1 MTNVTAKKK
10 LTMQGKLALKGF
22 FFVLPALLFF
32 TVFVLVPILMAM
44 VLAFTSYDGIGEITF
59 VGVQNFINIFT
70 LDSIFGKSFLNVA
83 WYALFAIP
91 LSVILPLLYA
101 LLINTKVKGNKVF
114 RAIYYLPGL
123 TSAVAAATV
132 FRLVFNPDIGIVN
145 SFLRVFG
152 IEGPQW
158 LESSKTAML
167 TSVILAMWQGIGGN
181 MIIYAAAL
189 NGISPELYEA
199 ATIDGASKVRM
210 FFRITLPLLL
220 PTTFFIVTMSIIG
233 AFQLY
238 DQVLMMTDGV
248 PANSTVTPVFVI
260 YNRAFGTNSNMG
272 YASAQA
278 VLLFLVIAAITV
290 LTQRFVKDRAY

>member
-1 MTNVTAKKK
+1 
-10 LTMQGKLALKGF
+10 
-22 FFVLPALLFF
+22 
-32 TVFVLVPILMAM
+32 
-44 VLAFTSYDGIGEITF
+44 
-59 VGVQNFINIFT
+59 
-70 LDSIFGKSFLNVA
+70 
-83 WYALFAIP
+83 
-91 LSVILPLLYA
+91 
-101 LLINTKVKGNKVF
+101 
-114 RAIYYLPGL
+114 
-123 TSAVAAATV
+123 
-132 FRLVFNPDIGIVN
+132 
-145 SFLRVFG
+145 
-152 IEGPQW
+152 
-158 LESSKTAML
+158 ML
-167 TSVILAMWQGIGGN
+167 TIVILAMWQGIGGN

-238 DQVLMMTDGV
+238 DQVLMMTDGG